1 MWEDLK
7 VTVQRITKHSSRNQA
22 FTLAQGQKLIQKK
35 RSGLLTIVES
45 QLAEIQQC
53 HVDTLALLVGIHWRE
68 KRELSPGYLARVV
81 ASRATRQLALPLKH
95 PTSSSICYTKDNMI
109 DTTSTFYSALY
120 TPHPVDQVAIDD
132 LLRSLPEDL
141 HITETEQ
148 NHLTRPIKYDKLL
161 EGVLRCPSRSS
172 PGTDGFTYK
181 LLSVIFQLPVCRE
194 ILLDVYNTALNDG
207 VFSVSWQG
215 TCISLLPKK
224 GDLSHLKNWRPI
236 SLINTDAKIF
246 TRIPNARM
254 MQFTNKLITPFQTGF
269 VRDRFIAD
277 NCLLMKLTMYHTRNT
292 GSQSIGLMLDQEKAY
307 DRVHPE
313 YLKQSINSFLRY
325 STAYQHERFPSS
337 SISQLRGL
345 RQGDPIS
352 PILFNLAF
360 ESLLRRIISDPT
372 FRDFSL
378 PRSSF
383 SHPSDLNLQQIKL
396 LTYTDDMVCLLR
408 SPSDLHDLQTH
419 LAAYSRA
426 FNAKIN
432 FHKALAISL
441 LGALLSNSELW
452 RSPLLENHVTHWHG
466 CSATLPACYLVF
478 PLPAFTAQRVDIY

>member
-1 MWEDLK
+1 M
-7 VTVQRITKHSSRNQA
+7 QPQ
-22 FTLAQGQKLIQKK
+22 
-35 RSGLLTIVES
+35 LTIAES

-95 PTSSSICYTKDNMI
+95 PTSSSICYTKDDMI

-181 LLSVIFQLPVCRE
+181 LLSVIFQLLVCRE

-207 VFSVSWQG
+207 VFSVSWQE

-277 NCLLMKLTMYHTRNT
+277 NGLLMKLTMYHTRNT

-307 DRVHPE
+307 DRIHPE
-313 YLKQSINSFLRY
+313 YLKQVLLRFG
-325 STAYQHERFPSS
+325 FPSMVVHS
-337 SISQLRGL
+337 LSILFFGTQLRINMNGFL
-345 RQGDPIS
+345 PRQFPNCAVCDKVTPFHLSFSTLLLNRSYVVLLATQPFVIS
-352 PILFNLAF
+352 PCLDLLSLIL
-360 ESLLRRIISDPT
+360 RISICS
-372 FRDFSL
+372 
-378 PRSSF
+378 RSTC
-383 SHPSDLNLQQIKL
+383 L
-396 LTYTDDMVCLLR
+396 LTRMIWSAYC
-408 SPSDLHDLQTH
+408 
-419 LAAYSRA
+419 AA
-426 FNAKIN
+426 
-432 FHKALAISL
+432 H
-441 LGALLSNSELW
+441 
-452 RSPLLENHVTHWHG
+452 
-466 CSATLPACYLVF
+466 
-478 PLPAFTAQRVDIY
+478 